1 MQKDK
6 YSNFL
11 EEKKKRTK
19 EYDRNRYRN
28 MKENKKKS

>member
-11 EEKKKRTK
+11 EEKIKRKK

-28 MKENKKKS
+28 MTENKKTS